1 MSGSGLVSGS
11 GLLSGFGSGEISGL
25 SFIDHSVVDLT
36 PDLPDEQEVS
46 GYIGS
51 GFHSGFPSGD
61 SGSGSASGHQL
72 HSDITYLTDT
82 DMFEMTVAPVPSLP
96 EQGRG
101 IVEISGE
108 GSWSGMSGNGPA
120 SHGFGQSGSDVDPP
134 ASEQSPD
141 WSYSSPTAPSVSLQ
155 TPVVVE
161 EPEVVEGVFS
171 LQLPVQTSALRT
183 QSQ

>member
-1 MSGSGLVSGS
+1 MSGYGS
-11 GLLSGFGSGEISGL
+11 GDFSGL

-36 PDLPDEQEVS
+36 PHLPDEQEVS

-82 DMFEMTVAPVPSLP
+82 DIFEMTVAPVPSLP

-101 IVEISGE
+101 VVEISGE
-108 GSWSGMSGNGPA
+108 GSGSGMSGNGPA
-120 SHGFGQSGSDVDPP
+120 SHGFGQSGSDADPP

-171 LQLPVQTSALRT
+171 FQLPVQTSALRT